1 MRINMNPNISSS
13 VNAPYP
19 FDEIRE
25 NLRMA
30 REKFPQDYIV
40 DFGVGDPTDP
50 VPEIVREKIT
60 SAIEIRKNSG
70 YPSSLGHPELKLQI
84 SNWFLKRF
92 GVKIDPRFITVT
104 YGGKY
109 TSFHIPLY
117 FIDPKAGE
125 YCLIPNPGYPPY
137 TSGALLS
144 GANIYYLNLTEEN
157 NFEIDLEV
165 VPKEIAKKSKLL
177 FLNSPHSP
185 TGRSYSCKR
194 LESIVKYCLENE
206 IIIISDECY
215 SELYFN
221 EPPLSIFNIPGAQE
235 CSIVLNSLS
244 KRSAMTSL
252 VIGFFASFNSELR
265 KVFNSITSKSTQGVA
280 NIIQDGGKVAYS
292 DETHVEKMREG
303 YKEKLSILLPA
314 LKRYGFN
321 PIEPDGTFFL
331 WVKVPPGEASMD
343 FSRKLLLEKGIN
355 TVPGDLIS
363 HEFQGVNP
371 GAGFL
376 RFALVPSVDDVRKAV
391 QRLSTSV

>member
-1 MRINMNPNISSS
+1 MKININPNISSS
-13 VNAPYP
+13 VNEAYP
-19 FDEIRE
+19 FDEIRK
-25 NLRMA
+25 NLQMA

-50 VPEIVREKIT
+50 VPKIVRDKIT
-60 SAIEIRKNSG
+60 NAIEIRKNSG
-70 YPSSLGHPELKLQI
+70 YPNSLGYPELKLQI
-84 SNWFLKRF
+84 SNWFSKRF
-92 GVKIDPRFITVT
+92 GIKIDPDFITLT
-104 YGGKY
+104 YGAKY
-109 TSFHIPLY
+109 TSFYVPLY

-137 TSGALLS
+137 TDGALLS

-185 TGRSYSCKR
+185 TGRSYSYKR
-194 LESIVKYCLENE
+194 LKGIVKYCLKNE
-206 IIIISDECY
+206 IIIVSDECY

-221 EPPLSIFNIPGAQE
+221 KPPLSIFNIPGAQE

-252 VIGFFASFNSELR
+252 VIGFFASFNPELR

-292 DETHVEKMREG
+292 DETHVEKMRES
-303 YKEKLSILLPA
+303 YREKLSILLPA

-321 PIEPDGTFFL
+321 PIKPDGTFFL
-331 WVKVPPGEASMD
+331 WVKIPPGETAMD

-355 TVPGDLIS
+355 TVPGNLIS

-371 GAGFL
+371 GSGFL
-376 RFALVPSVDDVRKAV
+376 RFALVPGVDDVKKAA
-391 QRLSTSV
+391 QRLI